1 MSARA
6 ERLRPGDIVEVR
18 GPDEIL
24 QTLNAEGAMGHLPFM
39 PEMLAFHGQRLRV
52 SRRALTV
59 CYYGTGGGG
68 RGFDTDNVV
77 TLDSTRCSGAAH
89 GGCQKSCMVF
99 WREEWLRKV
108 EHHSIPLQADLA
120 EMGKL
125 RRRVTVSTNSAR
137 YYCQAS
143 ELLTATHKLSRSERM
158 IRYLNGLRSGN
169 FNVLD
174 MLRGLTTFLI
184 WKLREKLFGI
194 YARGSGTSA
203 STDSL
208 NLQPGE
214 WVEVKPLKSIIK
226 TLDGHGLNRGLFF
239 SPDMRLWCGRKLRV
253 KARLDKMVADGT
265 GQMRHLRNTV
275 LLEGSTC
282 GCSYMGLG
290 MAGCSRCEFTYWRE
304 IWLRRCGKH
313 DT

>member
-6 ERLRPGDIVEVR
+6 ARLRPGDIVEVR
-18 GPDEIL
+18 PPDEIL
-24 QTLNAEGAMGHLPFM
+24 ETLDAEGALGHLPFM
-39 PEMLAFHGQRLRV
+39 PEMLAFYGRRLRV
-52 SRRALTV
+52 SRQALTV
-59 CYYGTGGGG
+59 CYYGTEGGG
-68 RGFDTDNVV
+68 RGFDADNVV
-77 TLDSTRCSGAAH
+77 TLDATRCSGSAH
-89 GGCQKSCMVF
+89 DGCQKSCMVF

-108 EHHSIPLQADLA
+108 DHDSIPLQADLP
-120 EMGKL
+120 EMERL
-125 RRRVTVSTNSAR
+125 RRRVAVSINSTK

-143 ELLTATHKLSRSERM
+143 ELLKATHRLSRSGRM

-169 FNVLD
+169 FNVLS
-174 MLRGLTTFLI
+174 MARSLTICLI
-184 WKLREKLFGI
+184 WKSREKLFGI
-194 YARGSGTSA
+194 YARGSATSTP
-203 STDSL
+203 TDSL

-214 WVEVKPLKSIIK
+214 WVEVKPLKSILE

-253 KARLDKMVADGT
+253 KGRLDKMVADGT
-265 GQMRHLRNTV
+265 GQMRHPRNTV

-304 IWLRRCGKH
+304 IWLRRCNKQGA
-313 DT
+313 